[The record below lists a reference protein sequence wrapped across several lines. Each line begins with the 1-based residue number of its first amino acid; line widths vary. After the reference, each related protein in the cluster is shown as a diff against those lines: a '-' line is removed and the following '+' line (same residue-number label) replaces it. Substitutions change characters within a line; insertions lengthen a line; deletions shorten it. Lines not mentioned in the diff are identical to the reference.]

1 MPKFDS
7 KQNDSVGFGPF
18 SEIVARNIEEWQR
31 SQTEELWGALPVLVL
46 MGDDVQLLTACV
58 QH

>member
-1 MPKFDS
+1 MILWVLDRSRKLSP
-7 KQNDSVGFGPF
+7 
-18 SEIVARNIEEWQR
+18 EILKNGRGAN
-31 SQTEELWGALPVLVL
+31 TEELWGALPVLVL